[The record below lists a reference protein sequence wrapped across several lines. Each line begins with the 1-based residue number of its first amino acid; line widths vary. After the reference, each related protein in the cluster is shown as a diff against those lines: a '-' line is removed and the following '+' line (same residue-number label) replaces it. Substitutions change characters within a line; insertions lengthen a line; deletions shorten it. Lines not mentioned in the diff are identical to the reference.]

1 MMGTLKQV
9 IGLLT
14 SFSLILAFIT
24 SYLRVNRVWIVRH
37 EKSVADSISIS
48 SNLIGLIPVTLAMI
62 DLSLSQSWNGAIS
75 SILGFILTIFYT
87 LLGIGWWVPN
97 ERKKGFFKLLLKS
110 LGQERQHL
118 GDLAKALIIPN
129 GADRI
134 IEVLGRIA
142 LIDQTLDDKEKAFI
156 QTFANSWGIKIN
168 WNELSQLAE
177 GDETANYVKL
187 RQSIIEYLSTTPSR
201 EQVSQLSDVL
211 NRLVNIDGDVSAQE
225 EMIISELC
233 GMFADYVND
242 SGKNS
247 RYEVNIV
254 PQTDDQIGAISAVLG
269 HAERRSLASGL
280 VFAIG
285 PFFSKQ
291 YADMI
296 RDQYR
301 TLGFFSVATEAE
313 R

>member
-1 MMGTLKQV
+1 MATLKQV
-9 IGLLT
+9 IALLT
-14 SFSLILAFIT
+14 SFSLILAVVC
-24 SYLRVNRVWIVRH
+24 SYLQVNKTWAVRH
-37 EKSVADSISIS
+37 ERSVADSVSVS
-48 SNLIGLIPVTLAMI
+48 SNLISLIPVSLATI
-62 DLSLSQSWNGAIS
+62 DLCLSLEWRGAIS
-75 SILGFILTIFYT
+75 SLLGFMLTIFYT
-87 LLGIGWWVPN
+87 MLGLGWWVPN
-97 ERKKGFFKLLLKS
+97 ERKKGFFKLLKKA
-110 LGQERQHL
+110 LGHERQHL

-142 LIDQTLDDKEKAFI
+142 LIDQSLDDKEKEFI
-156 QTFANSWGIKIN
+156 QTFAHSWGIKLN
-168 WNELSQLAE
+168 WDEIGDWAE
-177 GDETANYVKL
+177 SDEKSSYMKL
-187 RQSIIEYLSTTPSR
+187 RQSITDYLDTAPPK

-211 NRLVNIDGDVSAQE
+211 NRLVSIDGDVSSQE
-225 EMIISELC
+225 VMIISELC
-233 GMFADYVND
+233 GMLADYVND
-242 SGKNS
+242 SGKSS

-254 PQTDDQIGAISAVLG
+254 PQTTDQVGAISAVLG
-269 HAERRSLASGL
+269 NAEKRSLTSGL
-280 VFAIG
+280 VFAVG